1 VAVGKLIKKWVKIVN
16 AEYGLSHRN
25 KQSIDFFMMIKD
37 VATFI
42 FEDNYYIVCLVS
54 KDMWGYKTLSV
65 ISYYILPEHRNYKN
79 FMEIQKRIDTLA
91 KINKVKYIYQG
102 SHLNSKLDRVL
113 RKMGYSDGF
122 LKKEIK

>member
-1 VAVGKLIKKWVKIVN
+1 MELAGKIKKWVEIVN

-25 KQSIDFFMMIKD
+25 KQSIDFFMKIKD

-42 FEDNYYIVCLVS
+42 IEDNYYVVCLIS
-54 KDMWGYKTLSV
+54 KDMWGYKILSV
-65 ISYYILPEHRNYKN
+65 VSYYILPEHRNYKN

-102 SHLNSKLDRVL
+102 SHLNSKLNKVL
-113 RKMGYSDGF
+113 EKMGYSVGF
-122 LKKEIK
+122 YKKEII